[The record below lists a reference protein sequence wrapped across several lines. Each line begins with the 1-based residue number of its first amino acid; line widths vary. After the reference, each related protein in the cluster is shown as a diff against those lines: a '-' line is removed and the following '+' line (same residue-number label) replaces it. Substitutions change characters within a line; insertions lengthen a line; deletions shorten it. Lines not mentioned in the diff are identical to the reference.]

1 MNNNT
6 YPKCEQELNKC
17 INNISGRCFCLSDT
31 HFNRTCPFYKEKN
44 KKTYLTRIPAN
55 NSTGEKYIIMSQDK
69 YMVQINRENYG
80 RYNTIE
86 DAIFIR
92 NRLLE
97 EMKNKNHIN
106 IL

>member
-17 INNISGRCFCLSDT
+17 INNIAGRCFCLT
-31 HFNRTCPFYKEKN
+31 NTQFFKPCPFYKEKG
-44 KKTYLTRIPAN
+44 KEKYLTRMPAN
-55 NSTGEKYIIMSQDK
+55 NSTGEKYIVMNKGK
-69 YMVQINRENYG
+69 YMVQINRENFG

-97 EMKNKNHIN
+97 EMENKNYQN
-106 IL
+106 TL